1 MGGGP
6 PTATPS
12 HTEHRLQ
19 EGWLGTC
26 DHLGSLHNPDKMPG
40 SLGQKHE
47 GGVKVGEE
55 AGITQPT
62 TSSAWCS
69 FYSTPAPT
77 WILPRGSGEPYRQLV
92 WGCLQQS
99 LHATERPDK
108 GMSPWSWAH

>member
-6 PTATPS
+6 PKATPS
-12 HTEHRLQ
+12 HTEHGLQ

-55 AGITQPT
+55 AGITQPS

-77 WILPRGSGEPYRQLV
+77 WILPRGSGNLIGSWCGGAYSKACMP
-92 WGCLQQS
+92 QS
-99 LHATERPDK
+99 
-108 GMSPWSWAH
+108 SWTRE